1 MTAKENIEEK
11 LEKLGQA
18 IGSDELFLKNV
29 TNRINAKPI
38 AESNRTGKSKNKL
51 LLKRFVMNRFTKF
64 AAAAVIIII
73 VLVGTTFWPS
83 GNSENKKWRLG
94 SSVAWGQE
102 VLAAL
107 DTIKGVSCR
116 EQTIWIGHDGSR
128 HTSSTWDIF
137 YVSDNSYRRDI
148 YDGNTLREI
157 QWYVPDGNDTIHHSV
172 RFDLESYFIHR
183 GKGSFGNHDPVDRMR
198 FYVRILGS
206 IEEKRLLGEK
216 LIEDHDCVGFEI
228 SASEYGDNPE
238 EWRDRIWFDVE
249 TKLPIRIEKHGRPV
263 TDHPETTFSTIQDQ
277 FDYNPELPA
286 DTFIPEIPEGFI
298 NAHPDEIRAA
308 KEKE

>member
-1 MTAKENIEEK
+1 MTAKKDIENRLEE
-11 LEKLGQA
+11 LGQA
-18 IGSDELFLKNV
+18 IGTDESLVENV
-29 TNRINAKPI
+29 MSRIKAKPI
-38 AESNRTGKSKNKL
+38 AESNRIE
-51 LLKRFVMNRFTKF
+51 RRFTMSRLMKL

-83 GNSENKKWRLG
+83 GNSENKKWWLG

-157 QWYVPDGNDTIHHSV
+157 QWYVPDGNDMIQTGA
-172 RFDLESYFIHR
+172 RFDLECYCALRH
-183 GKGSFGNHDPVDRMR
+183 KGSFGNRDPVDRMR
-198 FYVRILGS
+198 FYVQVLGRTKD
-206 IEEKRLLGEK
+206 KRLLGEK
-216 LIEDHDCVGFEI
+216 LIEDHNCVGFEI

-249 TKLPIRIEKHGRPV
+249 TKLPVCIEKHGRPV
-263 TDHPETTFSTIQDQ
+263 TEHPEMTFTTIQDQ
-277 FDYNPELPA
+277 FDYSPELPA
-286 DTFIPEIPEGFI
+286 DTFIPYIPEGFI
-298 NAHPDEIRAA
+298 NAHPDEIDAA
-308 KEKE
+308 RQRKQGAER